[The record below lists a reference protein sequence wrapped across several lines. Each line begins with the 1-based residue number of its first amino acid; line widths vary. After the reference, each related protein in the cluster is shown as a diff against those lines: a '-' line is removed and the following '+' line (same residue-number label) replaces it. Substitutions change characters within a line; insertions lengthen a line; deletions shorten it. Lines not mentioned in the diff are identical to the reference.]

1 MQFNFGSVNL
11 NVLEFQ
17 SKVGKEFFLKKFT
30 QMNQIANIF
39 EIKEETV
46 ELDYSKIDKAI
57 DFTCA
62 ILK

>member
-1 MQFNFGSVNL
+1 
-11 NVLEFQ
+11 
-17 SKVGKEFFLKKFT
+17 
-30 QMNQIANIF
+30 MNQIANIF

-62 ILK
+62 ILKQELTDLKIN